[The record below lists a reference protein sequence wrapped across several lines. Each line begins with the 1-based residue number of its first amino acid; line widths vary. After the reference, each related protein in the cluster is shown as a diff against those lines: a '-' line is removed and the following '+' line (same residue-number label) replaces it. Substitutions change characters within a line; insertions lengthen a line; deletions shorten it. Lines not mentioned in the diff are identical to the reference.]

1 METHVICSRSGLH
14 SSNLKILTLCF
25 PMWWIW
31 NVIFVHLLPFL
42 PHVKPAPSLDSKTFP
57 TGFFDSNFIH
67 PSWMSWRSDWTS
79 DTKDKRMS
87 VPCLELFEASQTNFW
102 WSTPCSSDPL
112 SCHSVLSAICSQ
124 GASPDPFPLTSHP
137 MPHAQ
142 SHDNLH
148 LTLKMP
154 LYIPPMDGSFL
165 SPVLPVKR
173 FLLF

>member
-1 METHVICSRSGLH
+1 MDLKCHICPPPAL
-14 SSNLKILTLCF
+14 
-25 PMWWIW
+25 
-31 NVIFVHLLPFL
+31 
-42 PHVKPAPSLDSKTFP
+42 PAPCEACTIP
-57 TGFFDSNFIH
+57 WQQNISNRLLWFQLY
-67 PSWMSWRSDWTS
+67 PSFMDVMAVR
-79 DTKDKRMS
+79 
-87 VPCLELFEASQTNFW
+87 LNFW
-102 WSTPCSSDPL
+102 YKRQEDVSPLLRALWCLTDKLLMAYPCSSDPL

-154 LYIPPMDGSFL
+154 LYIPPMDRSFL
-165 SPVLPVKR
+165 SPILPVKR